1 MKAMTVNL
9 KGIGYSFEELKNEA
23 VKNWRML
30 LLVLLFICGMLTG
43 AALYK
48 NFGENISKSIADN
61 FSEILKYSFLRVFLI
76 IFIAAIIPLL
86 ISFFNSFN
94 ALGMPVILFIP
105 AFYGLVISFLS
116 SFLYTN
122 YRKDGVI
129 FALVLIFP
137 AAVINTLMLIAVNN
151 ESLILSG
158 IVSRNVFS
166 SHKEGRGETKAF
178 FLRYITAA
186 LITAVTCAADALA
199 ITAIGKNLLF

>member
-1 MKAMTVNL
+1 MKTMTVNL
-9 KGIGYSFEELKNEA
+9 KGFGYSFEELKNEA
-23 VKNWRML
+23 VKSWRMI
-30 LLVLLFICGMLTG
+30 LLVVLFICGMFTG
-43 AALYK
+43 AAIYK
-48 NFGENISKSIADN
+48 NSGENISETISDK
-61 FSEILKYSFLRVFLI
+61 FSGILEYGFSKIFI
-76 IFIAAIIPLL
+76 ILFIAAIIPLL

-94 ALGMPVILFIP
+94 ALGMPVILFVP
-105 AFYGLVISFLS
+105 AFYGFTISLLS

-186 LITAVTCAADALA
+186 VVTAVTCAADALA
-199 ITAIGKNLLF
+199 VTAIGKSLLF